1 MLSSLPGLTEH
12 EFRDACQAL
21 QKRCNGRL
29 DGTDWLDIQWQS
41 SVLTIKKSCHVNL
54 LERLDVETQTDESDE
69 PDDPAASRGVAHDE
83 DDVCILQVLC
93 KRC

>member
-1 MLSSLPGLTEH
+1 MLSSLPSLTAH

-21 QKRCNGRL
+21 QKRCDGRL

-41 SVLTIKKSCHVNL
+41 SVLTIKKSCHINS
-54 LERLDVETQTDESDE
+54 LERLDVDTKTDE
-69 PDDPAASRGVAHDE
+69 PDDSAVSLGVAHDE